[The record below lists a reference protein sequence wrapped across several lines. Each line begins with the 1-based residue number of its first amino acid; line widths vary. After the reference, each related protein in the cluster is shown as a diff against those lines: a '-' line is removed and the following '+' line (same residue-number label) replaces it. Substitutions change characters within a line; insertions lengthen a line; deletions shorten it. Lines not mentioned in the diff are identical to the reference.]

1 MVGHGDRWRQEKK
14 CGTKV
19 SHSFFMIAEEIV
31 KYGIAN
37 RNKAERNTM
46 KNRIWL
52 YDFHLFDGEGAGAE
66 ASAAGSEQ
74 DVKQIEYGRS
84 SEGEG
89 QDRSQVGSDN
99 AAREQNP
106 EAEFAALV
114 GKGGKYHDIY
124 GQYVSNVIQDRFKN
138 QRDLQG
144 QVDKISNDLSPLF
157 MNYGLK
163 AGDFE
168 GLKNAIANDD
178 AFYQASAEKA
188 GLDVEQYKENLR
200 LKAEAE
206 RGRQITEAY
215 EQQQRQNAMFA
226 QWERESAELQQA
238 FPAFDLG
245 LEMQHNEEFAKLIS
259 NGVPVRN
266 AFLTTHAE
274 EIFAGSN
281 AHAEAQATQNVLNTI
296 QQRAS
301 RPSEGAMHPGGALVR
316 KSDPSSLSNDDID
329 EINRRVAMGE
339 TVSF

>member
-1 MVGHGDRWRQEKK
+1 MAAGKK
-14 CGTKV
+14 RGAKV
-19 SHSFFMIAEEIV
+19 SRSFFMIATQIV

-46 KNRIWL
+46 DNRILL
-52 YDFHLFDGEGAGAE
+52 YDFHLFDGEGGEGAE
-66 ASAAGSEQ
+66 ASSAESTQ
-74 DVKQIEYGRS
+74 DTKRVEYGRS
-84 SEGEG
+84 EGESSASG
-89 QDRSQVGSDN
+89 QVGSDN
-99 AAREQNP
+99 GN
-106 EAEFAALV
+106 EAEDRIAQWNAI
-114 GKGGKYHDIY
+114 KGEFKDLY
-124 GQYVSNVIQDRFKN
+124 GQDVSNAIQHRFKN
-138 QRDLQG
+138 QADLQG

-168 GLKNAIANDD
+168 GLREAIAHDD
-178 AFYQASAEKA
+178 VFFQAQAERA
-188 GLDVEQYKENLR
+188 GLDVEQYKETLR

-226 QWERESAELQQA
+226 QWESEATELQQA

-245 LEMQHNEEFAKLIS
+245 LELQHNEEFAKLIS

-281 AHAEAQATQNVLNTI
+281 AHASKQATQNVVNAI

-301 RPSEGAMHPGGALVR
+301 RPAEGAMHPGAALVR
-316 KSDPSSLSNDDID
+316 KSDPSSLSNEDID

>member
-1 MVGHGDRWRQEKK
+1 
-14 CGTKV
+14 
-19 SHSFFMIAEEIV
+19 V

-46 KNRIWL
+46 NNRILL
-52 YDFHLFDGEGAGAE
+52 YDFHLFDGEGAGADT
-66 ASAAGSEQ
+66 ASTAESQQ
-74 DVKQIEYGRS
+74 DIKRVEYGRS
-84 SEGEG
+84 EGEG
-89 QDRSQVGSDN
+89 SAPSQVGSDN
-99 AAREQNP
+99 GN
-106 EAEFAALV
+106 EAQDRVAQWNAIKGEFKDL
-114 GKGGKYHDIY
+114 Y
-124 GQYVSNVIQDRFKN
+124 GQDVSNAIQHRFKN
-138 QRDLQG
+138 QADLSG
-144 QVDKISNDLSPLF
+144 QIDQISNDLSPLF

-178 AFYQASAEKA
+178 VFFQAQAERA

-226 QWERESAELQQA
+226 QWENEAAQLQQA
-238 FPAFDLG
+238 FPGFDLG
-245 LEMQHNEEFAKLIS
+245 LEIQHNEEFAKLIS

-266 AFLTTHAE
+266 AFLTTHAD
-274 EIFAGSN
+274 EIFEGSN
-281 AHAEAQATQNVLNTI
+281 ANASKVATQNVLNTI
-296 QQRAS
+296 HQRAS
-301 RPSEGAMHPGGALVR
+301 RPAEGAMHPGAALVR

-339 TVSF
+339 SVSF

>member
-1 MVGHGDRWRQEKK
+1 MNN
-14 CGTKV
+14 
-19 SHSFFMIAEEIV
+19 EIL
-31 KYGIAN
+31 
-37 RNKAERNTM
+37 
-46 KNRIWL
+46 L
-52 YDFHLFDGEGAGAE
+52 YDFHLFDGEGGEGAE
-66 ASAAGSEQ
+66 ASTAESQQ
-74 DVKQIEYGRS
+74 DIKRIEYGRS
-84 SEGEG
+84 EGEG
-89 QDRSQVGSDN
+89 SAPSQVGSDN
-99 AAREQNP
+99 GN
-106 EAEFAALV
+106 EAQDRVAQWNAIKGEFKDL
-114 GKGGKYHDIY
+114 Y
-124 GQYVSNVIQDRFKN
+124 GQDVSNAIQHRFKN
-138 QRDLQG
+138 QADLSG
-144 QVDKISNDLSPLF
+144 QIDQISNDLSPLF

-178 AFYQASAEKA
+178 VFFQAQAERA

-226 QWERESAELQQA
+226 QWESEAADLQQA

-245 LEMQHNEEFAKLIS
+245 LEIQHNEEFAKLIS

-274 EIFAGSN
+274 EIFQGSN
-281 AHAEAQATQNVLNTI
+281 AYAETQATQKVINTI
-296 QQRAS
+296 HQRAA
-301 RPSEGAMHPGGALVR
+301 RPSEGAMHPGAAIVR
-316 KSDPSSLSNDDID
+316 KSDPSSLSNEDID

>member
-1 MVGHGDRWRQEKK
+1 MDRRWMERNVGRKPHALFLYSK
-14 CGTKV
+14 
-19 SHSFFMIAEEIV
+19 EIV

-46 KNRIWL
+46 ENRILL
-52 YDFHLFDGEGAGAE
+52 YDFHLFDGEGGEGAE
-66 ASAAGSEQ
+66 ASTAVSEQ
-74 DVKQIEYGRS
+74 DVQKVEYGRS

-89 QDRSQVGSDN
+89 AAPSQVGSDERIDLD
-99 AAREQNP
+99 AQW
-106 EAEFAALV
+106 EALT
-114 GKGGKYHDIY
+114 GKGGIFHDRL
-124 GQYVSNVIQDRFKN
+124 GQIKAQTIQERFKN
-138 QRDLQG
+138 QEDLQG
-144 QVDKISNDLSPLF
+144 QVDQISNDLAPLF
-157 MNYGLK
+157 MNYGLR

-168 GLKNAIANDD
+168 GLKEAIAHDD
-178 AFYQASAEKA
+178 AFYQASAERA

-215 EQQQRQNAMFA
+215 ERQQQQNAMFA
-226 QWERESAELQQA
+226 QWEAEAAQLQQA

-245 LEMQHNEEFAKLIS
+245 LELQHNEEFAKLIS

-274 EIFAGSN
+274 EIFAGAN
-281 AHAEAQATQNVLNTI
+281 AEASRQATQNVINTI
-296 QQRAS
+296 QQRSS
-301 RPSEGAMHPGGALVR
+301 RPAEGAMHPQAAIVR

>member
-1 MVGHGDRWRQEKK
+1 MVAGKK
-14 CGTKV
+14 RGAKV
-19 SHSFFMIAEEIV
+19 SRSFFMIATQIV

-46 KNRIWL
+46 NNEILL
-52 YDFHLFDGEGAGAE
+52 YDFHLFDGEGGEGAAE
-66 ASAAGSEQ
+66 ASSAESTQ
-74 DVKQIEYGRS
+74 DAKKVVYGK
-84 SEGEG
+84 SEGESSAP
-89 QDRSQVGSDN
+89 SQVGSDKGNEADDRIAKWN
-99 AAREQNP
+99 AI
-106 EAEFAALV
+106 
-114 GKGGKYHDIY
+114 KGEYKDLY
-124 GQYVSNVIQDRFKN
+124 GQDVSNAIQHRFKN
-138 QRDLQG
+138 QADLQG

-168 GLKNAIANDD
+168 GLKEAIAHDD
-178 AFYQASAEKA
+178 VFFQAQAERA

-226 QWERESAELQQA
+226 QWESEATELQQA

-245 LEMQHNEEFAKLIS
+245 LELQHNEEFAKLIS

-281 AHAEAQATQNVLNTI
+281 AYASKQATQNVVNAI

-301 RPSEGAMHPGGALVR
+301 RPAEGAMHPGAALVR
-316 KSDPSSLSNDDID
+316 KSDPSSLSNEDID

-339 TVSF
+339 SISF

>member
-1 MVGHGDRWRQEKK
+1 MKTKK
-14 CGTKV
+14 L
-19 SHSFFMIAEEIV
+19 
-31 KYGIAN
+31 
-37 RNKAERNTM
+37 
-46 KNRIWL
+46 L
-52 YDFHLFDGEGAGAE
+52 YDFHLFDGEGGEGAE
-66 ASAAGSEQ
+66 ASSAESQQ
-74 DVKQIEYGRS
+74 DIKRVEYGRS
-84 SEGEG
+84 EGEG
-89 QDRSQVGSDN
+89 SAPSQVGSDDQQQ
-99 AAREQNP
+99 AVTP

-114 GKGGKYHDIY
+114 GKGGRFHDIY
-124 GQYVSNVIQDRFKN
+124 GQMVSNAIQDRFKN
-138 QRDLQG
+138 QKNLQG

-168 GLKNAIANDD
+168 GLREAIAHDD
-178 AFYQASAEKA
+178 VFFQAQAERA

-226 QWERESAELQQA
+226 QWESEAAELQQA

-245 LEMQHNEEFAKLIS
+245 LELQHNEEFARLIS

-281 AHAEAQATQNVLNTI
+281 AYASKQATQNVVNAI

-301 RPSEGAMHPGGALVR
+301 RPAEGAMHSGAALVR

-329 EINRRVAMGE
+329 EINRRVAEGE
-339 TVSF
+339 VISF

>member
-1 MVGHGDRWRQEKK
+1 MAAGKK
-14 CGTKV
+14 RGAKV
-19 SHSFFMIAEEIV
+19 SRSFFMIATQIV

-46 KNRIWL
+46 DNRILL
-52 YDFHLFDGEGAGAE
+52 YDFHLFDGEGGEGAAE
-66 ASAAGSEQ
+66 ASSAESTQ
-74 DVKQIEYGRS
+74 DTKRIEYGRS
-84 SEGEG
+84 EGEG
-89 QDRSQVGSDN
+89 SAPSQVGTDN
-99 AAREQNP
+99 GN
-106 EAEFAALV
+106 EADDRIAQWNAIKGEFKDL
-114 GKGGKYHDIY
+114 Y
-124 GQYVSNVIQDRFKN
+124 GQDVSNAIQHRFKN
-138 QRDLQG
+138 QADLQG
-144 QVDKISNDLSPLF
+144 QVDRISNDLSPLF
-157 MNYGLK
+157 MNYGLR

-168 GLKNAIANDD
+168 GLKEAIAHDD
-178 AFYQASAEKA
+178 VFFQAQAERA

-206 RGRQITEAY
+206 RGRRITQAY
-215 EQQQRQNAMFA
+215 EQQQRQNAMFS
-226 QWERESAELQQA
+226 QWEAEAAQLQQA

-245 LEMQHNEEFAKLIS
+245 LEMQHNEEFTRLIS

-274 EIFAGSN
+274 EIFEGSN
-281 AHAEAQATQNVLNTI
+281 ANASKVATQNVLNTI

-301 RPSEGAMHPGGALVR
+301 RPAEGAMHPGAALVR

>member
-1 MVGHGDRWRQEKK
+1 MVVGKK
-14 CGTKV
+14 RGAKV
-19 SHSFFMIAEEIV
+19 SRSFFMIATQIV

-46 KNRIWL
+46 ENKILL
-52 YDFHLFDGEGAGAE
+52 YDFHLFDGEGGEGAAE
-66 ASAAGSEQ
+66 ASSAESTQ
-74 DVKQIEYGRS
+74 DAKKVVYGK
-84 SEGEG
+84 SEGESSAP
-89 QDRSQVGSDN
+89 SQVGSDN
-99 AAREQNP
+99 GN
-106 EAEFAALV
+106 EADDRIAQWNAIKGEFKDL
-114 GKGGKYHDIY
+114 Y
-124 GQYVSNVIQDRFKN
+124 GQDVSNAIQHRFKN
-138 QRDLQG
+138 QADLQG

-168 GLKNAIANDD
+168 GLREAIAHDD
-178 AFYQASAEKA
+178 VFFQAQAERA

-226 QWERESAELQQA
+226 QWESEAAELQQA

-245 LEMQHNEEFAKLIS
+245 LELQHNEEFARLIS

-281 AHAEAQATQNVLNTI
+281 AYASKQATQNVVNAI

-301 RPSEGAMHPGGALVR
+301 RPAEGAMHPGAALVR

-329 EINRRVAMGE
+329 EINRRVAEGE
-339 TVSF
+339 VISF

>member
-1 MVGHGDRWRQEKK
+1 MAAGKK
-14 CGTKV
+14 RGTKCPAFFFYYIRRV
-19 SHSFFMIAEEIV
+19 KNTHSPSVIGQKGLYM
-31 KYGIAN
+31 K
-37 RNKAERNTM
+37 ERTL
-46 KNRIWL
+46 L

-66 ASAAGSEQ
+66 ASTAGSEQ
-74 DVKQIEYGRS
+74 TNQPVKIEYGKS
-84 SEGEG
+84 TGDGSAP
-89 QDRSQVGSDN
+89 SQVGSDN
-99 AAREQNP
+99 AAEGKTP

-114 GKGGKYHDIY
+114 GKGGKYHDVY
-124 GQYVSNVIQDRFKN
+124 GQMVSSVIQDRFKN
-138 QRDLQG
+138 QKDLQG
-144 QVDKISNDLSPLF
+144 QVDQISNDLSPLF

-163 AGDFE
+163 SGDFE

-178 AFYQASAEKA
+178 VFFQAQAERA
-188 GLDVEQYKENLR
+188 GLDVQQYKENLR

-215 EQQQRQNAMFA
+215 EKQQRQNAMFA
-226 QWERESAELQQA
+226 QWESEATELQQA

-245 LEMQHNEEFAKLIS
+245 LEIEHNEEFAKLIS

-274 EIFAGSN
+274 EIFEGSN
-281 AHAEAQATQNVLNTI
+281 ANASQVATQNVLSAI

-301 RPSEGAMHPGGALVR
+301 RPAEGAMHPGAALVR
-316 KSDPSSLSNDDID
+316 KSDPSSLSNEDID

>member
-1 MVGHGDRWRQEKK
+1 MNN
-14 CGTKV
+14 
-19 SHSFFMIAEEIV
+19 EIL
-31 KYGIAN
+31 
-37 RNKAERNTM
+37 
-46 KNRIWL
+46 L
-52 YDFHLFDGEGAGAE
+52 YDFHLFDGEGGEGAE
-66 ASAAGSEQ
+66 ASTAESQQ
-74 DVKQIEYGRS
+74 DIKRIEYGRS
-84 SEGEG
+84 EGEG
-89 QDRSQVGSDN
+89 SAPSQVGSDN
-99 AAREQNP
+99 GN
-106 EAEFAALV
+106 EAQDRVAQWNAIKGEFKDL
-114 GKGGKYHDIY
+114 Y
-124 GQYVSNVIQDRFKN
+124 GQDVSNAIQHRFKN
-138 QRDLQG
+138 QADLSG
-144 QVDKISNDLSPLF
+144 QIDQISNDLSPLF

-178 AFYQASAEKA
+178 VFFQAQAERA

-226 QWERESAELQQA
+226 QWENEAAQLQQA
-238 FPAFDLG
+238 FPGFDLG
-245 LEMQHNEEFAKLIS
+245 LEIQHNEEFAKLIS

-274 EIFAGSN
+274 EIFEGSN
-281 AHAEAQATQNVLNTI
+281 ANASKVATQNVLNTI
-296 QQRAS
+296 HQRAS
-301 RPSEGAMHPGGALVR
+301 RPAEGAMHPGAALVR